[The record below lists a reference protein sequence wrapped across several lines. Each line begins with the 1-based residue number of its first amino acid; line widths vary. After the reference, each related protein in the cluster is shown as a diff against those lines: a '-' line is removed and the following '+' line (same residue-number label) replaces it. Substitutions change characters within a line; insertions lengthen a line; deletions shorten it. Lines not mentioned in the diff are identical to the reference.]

1 MCSSDLGRLAMGQLR
16 GRVVHLAVSAPA
28 TVAAPLG
35 LEADP
40 HGRSRISGAERQGPP
55 APELLVYLAAPAVLL
70 AILLSALKAAGA
82 IVWPWSW
89 VLSPLWGLF
98 AAVLL
103 FSLFFAGL
111 AVSRVRAQRRSR

>member
-1 MCSSDLGRLAMGQLR
+1 
-16 GRVVHLAVSAPA
+16 
-28 TVAAPLG
+28 LG

-40 HGRSRISGAERQGPP
+40 HSRPRVSRAERQGPP
-55 APELLVYLAAPAVLL
+55 APELLVYLAAPAGLL

-111 AVSRVRAQRRSR
+111 AVSRMRTQRRSR